1 MIRAAF
7 TFFAIV
13 ILSVVMAG
21 LYGILHDQVTY
32 TISHEYYTEFKFIQF
47 GLTEET
53 AKVASPRYLV
63 ALTGWM
69 ATWWVGLIIGL
80 TFGLI
85 VLPVKDLKTR
95 SLIAFR
101 ALAIVLKI
109 AVISG
114 GVGYIGGSLFITG
127 KPEAYYI
134 PDNLTSVSE
143 FVTVG
148 SIHNFS
154 YAGAFIGM
162 LAGIFYIEKI
172 KSKFRRG
179 RTIES

>member
-1 MIRAAF
+1 
-7 TFFAIV
+7 
-13 ILSVVMAG
+13 MAG

-32 TISHEYYTEFKFIQF
+32 TISHEYYTKFKFIQF
-47 GLTEET
+47 GLTDET
-53 AKVASPRYLV
+53 AKVASSRYLV

-85 VLPVKDLKTR
+85 VLPLKDLTTR
-95 SLIAFR
+95 SLVAFR
-101 ALAIVLKI
+101 ALAIVLTI
-109 AVISG
+109 AVVSG
-114 GVGYIGGSLFITG
+114 GVGYITGSFITG
-127 KPEAYYI
+127 KPGAYYI

-148 SIHNFS
+148 TIHNFS

-179 RTIES
+179 RPQLNHNR